1 MTSAKSRRLA
11 AFEAS
16 DRSITGRHNDW
27 DRMTPFTRYDPETG
41 AILET
46 GDMAV
51 AALDQMETTKG
62 WAVIRQASE
71 RNTHYVDI
79 SGLKPRRR
87 CCPTCPATLD
97 GTTLTGLPVPC
108 TITITDESWER
119 TVIENDEPSLKLMFD
134 YPGAYAVTVRS
145 VPYTDGVFTIEV

>member
-1 MTSAKSRRLA
+1 MA

-16 DRSITGRHNDW
+16 DRTITGRHNDW
-27 DRMTPFTRYDPETG
+27 DRMTPFTRYDADTG

-46 GDMAV
+46 GDMAI
-51 AALDQMETTKG
+51 AALAQLETARG
-62 WAVIRQASE
+62 WSVIRQASQ
-71 RNTHYVDI
+71 RDTHYVDV

-87 CCPTCPATLD
+87 CCAASPAALN

-108 TITITDESWER
+108 TVTITDEAWLQ
-119 TVIENDEPSLKLMFD
+119 TVLECSEPSLELAFD
-134 YPGAYAVTVRS
+134 YPGAYAVTVRA